1 MRAPHVPRPAISHP
15 GTAISNAPRIARL
28 LSAVRFGPHPT
39 ILVEMVLTFPE
50 SMPDF
55 QEKGA
60 DGRIVIEMAP
70 IALVP

>member
-1 MRAPHVPRPAISHP
+1 
-15 GTAISNAPRIARL
+15 
-28 LSAVRFGPHPT
+28 
-39 ILVEMVLTFPE
+39 MVLTFPE